1 MALPRALPVPLRI
14 AAALLSVVAL
24 VGCMTVH
31 IDAGDADLRVV
42 RHVGVLH
49 VELQSPQRAVVGT
62 LSGIGLAGTPLG
74 WSAGYTRQRWAAIGP
89 QCRAVVW
96 LDGPLDHETRRDLER
111 VARVCLLD
119 DPATHAAARGPEE
132 LAR

>member
-1 MALPRALPVPLRI
+1 MALPRALPVPVRT

-24 VGCMTVH
+24 AGCMTVH

-96 LDGPLDHETRRDLER
+96 LDGPPDRATREDLQG
-111 VARVCLLD
+111 VAGLCLLD
-119 DPATHAAARGPEE
+119 GTPSHLTQESTP
-132 LAR
+132 